1 VGSVARARSLGA
13 RGSAS
18 GAHRVDDIRLT
29 LQALAV
35 NDNSVRD
42 LLNVQESNIDESG
55 LDPRT
60 WCLVKLAA
68 LVAIDAPPAS
78 YVWHLTTAEQA
89 GVTPGDVLSVLVAL
103 APTVGIA
110 RIVAAAPEIALGLG
124 LDADDVDAA
133 E

>member
-1 VGSVARARSLGA
+1 MGRSPAYGTRRRAPAGHS
-13 RGSAS
+13 
-18 GAHRVDDIRLT
+18 VDDIRLT
-29 LQALAV
+29 LQTLAV
-35 NDNSVRD
+35 NDNSVAE
-42 LLNVQESNIDESG
+42 LLNVQESNIDESS

-89 GVTPGDVLSVLVAL
+89 GVTPDDILAVLVAL

-110 RIVAAAPEIALGLG
+110 KIVAAAPEIAIGLG
-124 LDADDVDAA
+124 LEADDVNGGDLP
-133 E
+133 

>member
-1 VGSVARARSLGA
+1 VAATHGI
-13 RGSAS
+13 
-18 GAHRVDDIRLT
+18 DDVRLT

-89 GVTPGDVLSVLVAL
+89 GVTPADVLSVLVAL
-103 APTVGIA
+103 APTVGVA

-124 LDADDVDAA
+124 LDADDVDGA